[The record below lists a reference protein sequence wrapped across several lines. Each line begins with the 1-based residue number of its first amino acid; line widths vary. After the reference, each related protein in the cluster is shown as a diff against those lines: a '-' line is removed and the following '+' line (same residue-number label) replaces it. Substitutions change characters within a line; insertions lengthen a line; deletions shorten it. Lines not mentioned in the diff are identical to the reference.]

1 LTDEVAAQKLLG
13 IASDDDE
20 ESSLAA
26 VEDQP
31 VELAA
36 TVAAE

>member
-20 ESSLAA
+20 ESSLAV

-31 VELAA
+31 GFGPRLPRLQ
-36 TVAAE
+36 